1 MLLRLIRKLNA
12 QGLGIIMVTHDMDI
26 LAEHADKVIV
36 INQGELA
43 FDGTPLDLFSQKELT
58 LKLGLELPEAVCISQ
73 ELGLDIC
80 LTPMEIYAHLHKRG

>member
-1 MLLRLIRKLNA
+1 
-12 QGLGIIMVTHDMDI
+12 MV
-26 LAEHADKVIV
+26 
-36 INQGELA
+36 
-43 FDGTPLDLFSQKELT
+43 TPLDLFSQKELT